1 MDESLRLLLV
11 EADMYKEEMEKT
23 WFKFVQFSQRLQLT
37 GREKLD
43 ELGKELLMKTTEF
56 NEIAA
61 LLEQAAAAVSLAL
74 TETGEMQEQAYSEEI
89 IAAVNE
95 EAVFAPAE
103 ESVFAPVE
111 ESVFAPAEESVFAP
125 AEESVFAPAEESVFA
140 PAEESVFAPAEESVF
155 APAEES
161 VFAPAEESVFAPAEE
176 SVFAP
181 AVESVFAPAE
191 EAVFPPAD
199 EMIKEVA
206 ADELTMLPRDEVIL
220 HEPEPQKVPFAIP
233 CEFSFIDEDGSIYC
247 GSCGNKLRKISKF
260 CPSCGSVVKFREDAE
275 PEKEETFLPEVI
287 NEPAPAGI
295 SFDFSAIEEEAPEEG
310 VFESFENASETAP
323 LSGYVKKARPAA
335 YLLRHRD
342 NSLIPVTKEEFFI
355 GRDTAKTDFS
365 IPDNNAI
372 SRVHMKIFYENERY
386 YVCDCGS
393 VNGTYLNEKA
403 VSSDAPE
410 ILFDGCE
417 IRINTETF
425 SFQVSY

>member
-23 WFKFVQFSQRLQLT
+23 WFKLVQFSQRLQLT

-56 NEIAA
+56 NEIGA
-61 LLEQAAAAVSLAL
+61 LLEQAASAVSLAL
-74 TETGEMQEQAYSEEI
+74 TETEEMQEQAYSEEI

-103 ESVFAPVE
+103 ESVFAPAE
-111 ESVFAPAEESVFAP
+111 ESAFAPAEEAVFP
-125 AEESVFAPAEESVFA
+125 
-140 PAEESVFAPAEESVF
+140 
-155 APAEES
+155 
-161 VFAPAEESVFAPAEE
+161 
-176 SVFAP
+176 
-181 AVESVFAPAE
+181 PAE

-206 ADELTMLPRDEVIL
+206 ADERTMLPHDEVIL
-220 HEPEPQKVPFAIP
+220 PEPEPQKVPFAIP

-295 SFDFSAIEEEAPEEG
+295 SVDFSAIEEEAPEEG

-403 VSSDAPE
+403 VSSDVPE
-410 ILFDGCE
+410 MLFDGCE